1 MKKAL
6 LLIMS
11 VVFGAILVGC
21 QSSDQQAGMSHVDSI
36 TGTVAYRERIAL
48 PENALVTVT
57 LQDISLADAPS
68 VVIAKHRFESNGAQV
83 PFNFDLAY
91 DTNKIKENH
100 RYSVSAKI
108 EVDGKLRFITDT
120 NYSVITDQ
128 NETKNVDMRL
138 ISVGNK

>member
-6 LLIMS
+6 LLVMS
-11 VVFGAILVGC
+11 VVFGSVLFGC
-21 QSSDQQAGMSHVDSI
+21 QSSEKSADMSHVESI

-57 LQDISLADAPS
+57 LQDVSLADAPS
-68 VVIAKHRFESNGAQV
+68 VVIAKHRFETNGAQI

-91 DTNKIKENH
+91 DTNKIKTNH
-100 RYSVSAKI
+100 RYSVSARI

-128 NETKNVDMRL
+128 NETKHVDLRL
-138 ISVGNK
+138 IGVRG